1 MKNRK
6 SWKISAGFRP
16 ETRFAWEQVSVARRP
31 SGRIAVLEELKERL
45 LQEQA
50 RAASNADAW
59 SCLRRAAEDAASLA
73 WGEPLSPVVFLG
85 VLRAEGGGSR
95 FSAQQEPVK
104 LVASQ
109 G

>member
-59 SCLRRAAEDAASLA
+59 SCLRRGAGDEASPGGAATV
-73 WGEPLSPVVFLG
+73 P
-85 VLRAEGGGSR
+85 VLRFPGLGGG
-95 FSAQQEPVK
+95 
-104 LVASQ
+104 Q
-109 G
+109 GAAGRVLARPE

>member
-59 SCLRRAAEDAASLA
+59 SCLRRAADDAASPA
-73 WGEPLSPVVFLG
+73 GAPPRPPPPLPGVVAPQAAG
-85 VLRAEGGGSR
+85 APLRGPPR
-95 FSAQQEPVK
+95 
-104 LVASQ
+104 L
-109 G
+109 

>member
-6 SWKISAGFRP
+6 SRKIRAGFRP

-59 SCLRRAAEDAASLA
+59 SCLRRAAGDAASPA
-73 WGEPLSPVVFLG
+73 WGAPRPLLVFPG
-85 VLRAEGGGSR
+85 VFRAKAGGGR
-95 FSAQQEPVK
+95 LRRPRH
-104 LVASQ
+104 LVNL
-109 G
+109 

>member
-31 SGRIAVLEELKERL
+31 SGRIAVLEGVKERL

-59 SCLRRAAEDAASLA
+59 SCLRRAADGGASLA
-73 WGEPLSPVVFLG
+73 WATPGPLL
-85 VLRAEGGGSR
+85 VLPDVLAEKAAEAGLR
-95 FSAQQEPVK
+95 RRRQPEV
-104 LVASQ
+104 
-109 G
+109 

>member
-6 SWKISAGFRP
+6 SRKISAGFRP

-31 SGRIAVLEELKERL
+31 SGRIAALEGLKERL

-59 SCLRRAAEDAASLA
+59 SCLRRAGADAASPAGGAPRPPARLA
-73 WGEPLSPVVFLG
+73 GVV
-85 VLRAEGGGSR
+85 AAKGGGGR
-95 FSAQQEPVK
+95 LRRRRPPE
-104 LVASQ
+104 
-109 G
+109 